1 MSNYSPT
8 EPFADP
14 GVAMAEEGHV
24 ILEGPNGNAI
34 TMTADAALT
43 TGRSLIEAGEKA
55 LEHIAAAEQSNES
68 D

>member
-34 TMTADAALT
+34 TMTADAAVA

-55 LEHIAAAEQSNES
+55 LEHIAAS
-68 D
+68 DHAD